1 MVQDYQDFADVN
13 SFQDRV
19 DLHHIVLSDV
29 QAGTF
34 YVAVYNNDAYFK
46 VSSSIREAIG
56 RSSAATLLLIWY
68 QRRCVQVLLDLPC
81 P

>member
-29 QAGTF
+29 QAGTY

-46 VSSSIREAIG
+46 VSSRIREAIG
-56 RSSAATLLLIWY
+56 RISAAIFAFKLVSASL
-68 QRRCVQVLLDLPC
+68 CSSVA
-81 P
+81 